1 MIVMIVRGES
11 DSDGDGDVCTFK
23 SLITDLDQKS

>member
-11 DSDGDGDVCTFK
+11 DSDSDGDVCTLK
-23 SLITDLDQKS
+23 SLMTDLDQKS